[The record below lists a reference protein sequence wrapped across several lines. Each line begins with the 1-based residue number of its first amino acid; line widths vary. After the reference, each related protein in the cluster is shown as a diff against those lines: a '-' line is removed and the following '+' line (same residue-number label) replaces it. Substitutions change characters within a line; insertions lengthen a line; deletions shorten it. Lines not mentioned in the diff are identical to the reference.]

1 MGLDYI
7 PHQGRSFLG
16 VTKLFVTSGAR
27 SNKQTNKARK
37 LYMIPFTLL
46 PIRRFW
52 PQFNYIPLLLRE

>member
-27 SNKQTNKARK
+27 SNKQTNKQDPFFDDFVQPSYK
-37 LYMIPFTLL
+37 VSKIPSKM
-46 PIRRFW
+46 
-52 PQFNYIPLLLRE
+52 FNGIYIQ